1 MAMMKRYMEIC
12 REMSEELSEA
22 YTGMEHDEL
31 VGRVLA
37 LRVIHD
43 ESRTDDVMLY
53 YLALK
58 ELLCDE
64 GFLEHEALEDHDP
77 EELLRAFANE
87 AEMEE
92 EST

>member
-12 REMSEELSEA
+12 REMNEELSEA

-31 VGRVLA
+31 VGRLLA

-58 ELLCDE
+58 ELLGDE
-64 GFLEHEALEDHDP
+64 GFLEHEASEDHDP

-87 AEMEE
+87 AEMEK

>member
-1 MAMMKRYMEIC
+1 MAMMKRYMEVC
-12 REMSEELSEA
+12 REMSEQLSEA
-22 YTGMEHDEL
+22 YNGMEHDEL

-43 ESRTDDVMLY
+43 ESRTEDVMLY

-58 ELLCDE
+58 ELLRDE
-64 GFLEHEALEDHDP
+64 GFLEHEALEDP

>member
-31 VGRVLA
+31 VGRFLA

-43 ESRTDDVMLY
+43 DDRADDVMLH

-58 ELLCDE
+58 ELLRDE

-77 EELLRAFANE
+77 EVILGAFANE
-87 AEMEE
+87 AEMETE
-92 EST
+92 GN